1 MNRDQ
6 ATELH
11 KHLMEANEAVNRA
24 GGVAFNLDPQDRKMF
39 AALLRGF
46 YSECDEILESIYF
59 RYPDLRPRR
68 PSQEEPEIDSPLR
81 WPDVVL
87 PEPITAA
94 DLDKVIFSVLHPR
107 LMKTARIIGD
117 VVVECK
123 RLSWPITP
131 EIVGARIEEL
141 SDENRIDSA
150 GDLRYW
156 RHSEIRLKPEDSN

>member
-6 ATELH
+6 ANELH
-11 KHLMEANEAVNRA
+11 KHLMEANAAVNRA
-24 GGVAFNLDPQDRKMF
+24 SGVAINLDTPDRKIF

-46 YSECDEILESIYF
+46 YSECDDILESIYA
-59 RYPDLRPRR
+59 RYPDLRPLAQ
-68 PSQEEPEIDSPLR
+68 SQVIPEISSPLR
-81 WPDVVL
+81 WADVAL
-87 PEPITAA
+87 PASVTAA
-94 DLDKVIFSVLHPR
+94 DLDKIIFSMLRPR

-141 SDENRIDSA
+141 SDEERIDSE

-156 RHSEIRLKPEDSN
+156 GHSEIRLTSDDSD

>member
-24 GGVAFNLDPQDRKMF
+24 SGVAFNLDAQDRKIF

-46 YSECDEILESIYF
+46 YSECDDVLESIYF
-59 RYPDLRPRR
+59 RYPDLRPR
-68 PSQEEPEIDSPLR
+68 PPPQEQPEISSPLR
-81 WPDVVL
+81 WADVTL
-87 PEPITAA
+87 PASVTAA
-94 DLDKVIFSVLHPR
+94 DLDRIIFSKLSTR
-107 LMKTARIIGD
+107 LTKTARIVGD
-117 VVVECK
+117 VVVECE
-123 RLSWPITP
+123 RLSWPLTP
-131 EIVGARIEEL
+131 ETVGARIEEL
-141 SDENRIDSA
+141 SDDDRIDSE